1 MRDDYSMDSDE
12 VVEDLRDLMEQA
24 PDERL
29 RQEIKRI
36 ITKVEQM
43 DD

>member
-1 MRDDYSMDSDE
+1 MRDDYSMDSGE